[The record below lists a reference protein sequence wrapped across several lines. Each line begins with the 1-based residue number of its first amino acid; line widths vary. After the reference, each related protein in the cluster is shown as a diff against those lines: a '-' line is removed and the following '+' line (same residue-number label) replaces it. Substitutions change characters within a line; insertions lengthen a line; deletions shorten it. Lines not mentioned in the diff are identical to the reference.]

1 MPPSKNWH
9 WRNARAEAYA
19 KEWLTAEITK
29 LEVEGLKVASVD
41 VEGDC
46 EVGMRKSK
54 IITVYDLV
62 VKTEWTGADDVKG
75 TLTCPELMHDMAKS
89 EYVFESELN
98 GGSGAAADKLRQLA
112 RTELADRQRDVF
124 DRFTQAL
131 LSRYSFLLTD
141 EGPANELEASNS
153 GTSTPS
159 SVAVAGAAALPSASS
174 SSRGGG

>member
-1 MPPSKNWH
+1 
-9 WRNARAEAYA
+9 
-19 KEWLTAEITK
+19 
-29 LEVEGLKVASVD
+29 
-41 VEGDC
+41 
-46 EVGMRKSK
+46 
-54 IITVYDLV
+54 
-62 VKTEWTGADDVKG
+62 
-75 TLTCPELMHDMAKS
+75 MAKS

-159 SVAVAGAAALPSASS
+159 SGAVAGAAALPSASS
-174 SSRGGG
+174 SSAAAADGSKGSSLRTTKVKVEADLHVTAIDLFDLLTDGERKVPMWSRNPSSVRCDALRSADRPDEAGRRCGRRAVRRQCVRSSVAP